1 MAPRCTT
8 PTPVQPSSPAATA
21 PNPRPASFPAA
32 AAAANPRPAF
42 FPAAA
47 AANPRP
53 AFFPGGNR
61 AESPPSLLPRGGGG
75 ESPPS
80 LYAPPRRAS
89 TRRPGETLRAAPE
102 SPPHAATIPCVFATS
117 VLLQNLCQLCEFLT
131 GPATGVNIPDHPS
144 PPPVSMESVS
154 RPSGAPN
161 PFPAFLVSDAA
172 GDFTSRRSS
181 VQHTLPGSSPPS
193 PKLCRAATQIPPA
206 CWP

>member
-102 SPPHAATIPCVFATS
+102 SPCTP
-117 VLLQNLCQLCEFLT
+117 
-131 GPATGVNIPDHPS
+131 
-144 PPPVSMESVS
+144 
-154 RPSGAPN
+154 
-161 PFPAFLVSDAA
+161 
-172 GDFTSRRSS
+172 
-181 VQHTLPGSSPPS
+181 PPS
-193 PKLCRAATQIPPA
+193 PVNRSAAGAVPIPCNPCAHASVHRCNCQPDFCPCTQMQLPTGLLPLVPRHIPSDLMCCRRQVWPRVLEPPFLYFDSV
-206 CWP
+206 